1 MGSPQFS
8 HQDWLENAARQVD
21 KQLQDDRSYQELSDQ
36 LKVPIHSKIVF
47 GLYDTYLKS
56 KSENMFLI
64 ALIFLVFS
72 CFSLI
77 YSMCKAPPRFTDQP
91 SLSGLNELDYPSL
104 PEAGISIENLCE
116 ICNVK
121 RVPLPPELVEQFER
135 ILNQTTYTHTM

>member
-1 MGSPQFS
+1 MSSFMGSPQFS

-36 LKVPIHSKIVF
+36 LKVPIHSEIVL
-47 GLYDTYLKS
+47 GLYDRYFKR
-56 KSENMFLI
+56 KSENM
-64 ALIFLVFS
+64 
-72 CFSLI
+72 CFKLLWFFW
-77 YSMCKAPPRFTDQP
+77 YTVSMCKTPPLFTDQP

-135 ILNQTTYTHTM
+135 ILNQNLYTHTM

>member
-1 MGSPQFS
+1 M
-8 HQDWLENAARQVD
+8 
-21 KQLQDDRSYQELSDQ
+21 
-36 LKVPIHSKIVF
+36 I
-47 GLYDTYLKS
+47 
-56 KSENMFLI
+56 LI
-64 ALIFLVFS
+64 ALNFLVFS
-72 CFSLI
+72 SFPYFVSK
-77 YSMCKAPPRFTDQP
+77 CKTSPRFADQP